1 MKTLIPYLATLT
13 LAMSAASPLYAAQVK
28 YMLWDSNQLPAY
40 QQCAADFE
48 KTNPGTTVKITQ
60 ADWGKYWD
68 TLSAGLKSGS
78 APDVFT
84 NHLAKYPE
92 FVKNNQLEDL
102 QPLITQDA
110 LDVNIYADGL
120 MYVWSRRGRQY
131 GLPKDWDT
139 IAMIVNLEL
148 AKKAGVSLD
157 ELQNMT
163 WNPSNGGSFETI
175 LKKLTVDAKGNN
187 ALSPKFDKNN
197 IATYGYQTPTAGG
210 MVGQLEWSHF
220 AVSNGFKFQDAP
232 WENALYYD
240 SPKLVETIAYLASL
254 PVKSLSAP
262 FDPAKTHDDYNA
274 MFVNKQTAI
283 LPQGSWMIK
292 HFKDNVK
299 FKHAWVPLPVGPSV
313 RRASMFNGLADSIW
327 AGSKVKPEAW
337 KWVKYLG
344 SAECQNTVASFGVVF
359 PAIKGM
365 PQKAIAV
372 QKQKGVDSSAFLTMA
387 KGKTYLAPMSDNG
400 LQINPIVNKAIE
412 TILQGKGEAAAT
424 LQAANEKIKLIS
436 K

>member
-1 MKTLIPYLATLT
+1 MKIFVSHLAA
-13 LAMSAASPLYAAQVK
+13 LALAVCAVCESHASEIK
-28 YMLWDSNQLPAY
+28 YMLWDANQMPAY
-40 QQCAADFE
+40 QQCAADFQ
-48 KTNPGTTVKITQ
+48 KANNGTTIKITQ
-60 ADWGKYWD
+60 TDWGKYWD
-68 TLSAGLKSGS
+68 TLSAGLASGN

-92 FVKNNQLEDL
+92 FVKNNQIEDL
-102 QPLITQDA
+102 QPYIARDG
-110 LDVNIYADGL
+110 LDLNIYADGL
-120 MYVWSRRGRQY
+120 TYVWSRRGRQY

-157 ELQNMT
+157 ALQNMN
-163 WNPSNGGSFETI
+163 WNPKDGGSFEMI
-175 LKKLTVDAKGNN
+175 LKKLTVDVKGNN
-187 ALSPKFDKNN
+187 TLSAKFDKNKV
-197 IATYGYQTPTAGG
+197 ATYGYQTPTAGG

-232 WENALYYD
+232 WESGLYYD
-240 SPKLVETIAYLASL
+240 SPRLAETIAYLASL
-254 PVKSLSAP
+254 PTKGLSAP
-262 FDPAKTHDDYNA
+262 FDPNKTHDDYNA
-274 MFVNKQTAI
+274 MFVNRQTAI

-299 FKHAWVPLPVGPSV
+299 FKHAWVPLPMGPTV
-313 RRASMFNGLADSIW
+313 KRASMFNGLADSMW
-327 AGSKVKPEAW
+327 SGSKVKPEAW

-344 SAECQNTVASFGVVF
+344 SAECQITVASFGVVF
-359 PAIKGM
+359 PAIRGM
-365 PQKAIAV
+365 PQIAINV

-400 LQINPIVNKAIE
+400 LQINPIINQAIE

-424 LQAANEKIKLIS
+424 LHEANQKVRFIGK
-436 K
+436 